1 MIPPTRPEIA
11 GTRHVVAAG
20 HFLAAAAAHD
30 VLVAG
35 GNAVDAGCAAG
46 IALGVLQPD
55 LVNVAGVAP
64 IMIRMAGMETP
75 ITIDGLG
82 TWSRSLPPRH
92 FMERHGGTIPP
103 GVERIVVPAAPAA
116 WIEALARYGT
126 MSFRE
131 VAGAAARFAREGF
144 AVHPLLAETIAEYEE
159 GYRAWPANAAIY
171 LPRGRPPR
179 VGERFVQSDL
189 ADTFERLFR
198 AEEGSSGDRAA
209 GLAAVRAAFYEGE
222 IAREIVDYVAREGGF
237 LSREDMASYRCRIE
251 PALAMRT
258 LGGTLH
264 VCGAWCQGP
273 VLPMTLAQI
282 EVLGLDGLAHNDADY
297 IHLLVEAMKG
307 AFADREHHFGDP
319 AFVDVPLDAL
329 VSPEHAR
336 ARAAEIDRRRA
347 RQEMPGPLLPLGST
361 GERTVPAGGPDP
373 RPEPD
378 TSYVAVV
385 DRDGNAFSAT
395 PSDGSWNVPV
405 VPGTGLVPSSR
416 GSQSRPDPAHPS
428 GAAAGRRPRL
438 TPNPALFV
446 RGDDVMP
453 FGTPGGDVQSQ
464 AMLQLL
470 LNRYHF
476 GMALQEAIDAPRFAT
491 YDFPGSFAPFTHHH
505 GLVKLEPGIPER
517 VGEALAARGHTVSYW
532 RERDWRAGGL
542 CAVETDRDE
551 GLIRGGADPRRP
563 AYAIGL

>member
-20 HFLAAAAAHD
+20 HYLAATAAHD
-30 VLVAG
+30 ILAAG

-64 IMIRMAGMETP
+64 IMIRMADMAVP

-82 TWSRSLPPRH
+82 TWPRALPPRH
-92 FMERHGGTIPP
+92 FLDRHGGAIPV
-103 GVERIVVPAAPAA
+103 GVERVVVPGAPAA
-116 WIEALARYGT
+116 WLEALARHGT

-144 AVHPLLAETIAEYEE
+144 AVHTLLAETIAEYEE
-159 GYRAWPANAAIY
+159 GYRAWPSNAAIY
-171 LPRGRPPR
+171 LPRGRVPF
-179 VGERFVQSDL
+179 VGERFVQNDL
-189 ADTFERLFR
+189 ADTFERLFAAEAR
-198 AEEGSSGDRAA
+198 AGGGREA
-209 GLAAVRAAFYEGE
+209 GLDAVRAAFYEGD
-222 IAREIVDYVAREGGF
+222 IAREIVDFVTREGGF
-237 LSREDMASYRCRIE
+237 LSRADMADYRCRIE
-251 PALAMRT
+251 PALGMET
-258 LGGTLH
+258 LGGRLF

-273 VLPMTLAQI
+273 VLPMALAQI
-282 EVLGLDGLAHNDADY
+282 AQAGLEGLAHNGPDY
-297 IHLLVEAMKG
+297 IHLLVEILSN

-319 AFVDVPLDAL
+319 AFVEVPLDGL
-329 VSPEHAR
+329 LSPEHAR
-336 ARAAEIDRRRA
+336 ARLAQIDRRRA
-347 RQEMPGPLLPLGST
+347 RGAMPEPLLPVGAT
-361 GERTVPAGGPDP
+361 RTDVFPAGDADP

-385 DRDGNAFSAT
+385 DAAGNAFSAT
-395 PSDGSWNVPV
+395 PSDGSWTVPV

-428 GAAAGRRPRL
+428 GAFPGKRPRL
-438 TPNPALFV
+438 TPNPALFA
-446 RGDDVMP
+446 RGEDVMP

-470 LNRYHF
+470 LNRFHF
-476 GMALQEAIDAPRFAT
+476 GMGLQEAIDAPRFAT

-505 GLVKLEPGIPER
+505 GLVKLEPGIPEA
-517 VGEALAARGHTVSYW
+517 VGEALAARGHRVAYW

-542 CAVETDRDE
+542 CAVETNRAE
-551 GLIRGGADPRRP
+551 GLILGAADPRRP
-563 AYAIGL
+563 AYAVGG